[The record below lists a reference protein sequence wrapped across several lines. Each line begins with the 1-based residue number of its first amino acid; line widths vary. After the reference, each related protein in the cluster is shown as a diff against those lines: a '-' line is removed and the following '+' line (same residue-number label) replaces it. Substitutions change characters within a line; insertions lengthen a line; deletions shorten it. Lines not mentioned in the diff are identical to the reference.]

1 MAQLAK
7 KAILQAFTEL
17 LDGKPMDKITV
28 MDIVE
33 RCDITRGC
41 FYYHFQDIYAVFEE
55 MLRIET
61 ERMLSYDS
69 ASESWEED
77 FIAAASFLYQNR
89 KIVYNIYNSAH
100 REELYR
106 YVKKAVEVVI
116 DSAVERASQGISAT
130 PEDKKAVSRFYQFAL
145 QGAFLEWAETGM
157 KEPLEGL
164 IRQFGR
170 LFRGNILQALERSAG
185 SKEKALPG

>member
-1 MAQLAK
+1 MAQLAQ
-7 KAILQAFTEL
+7 KAIIQAFIDL
-17 LDGKPMDKITV
+17 LEVKPMDKITV

-55 MLRIET
+55 VLRMET
-61 ERMLSYDS
+61 ERMLAYDN
-69 ASESWEED
+69 AADSWEEN
-77 FIAAASFLYQNR
+77 FIAAASFLYKNR

-100 REELYR
+100 RDELYR
-106 YVKKAVEVVI
+106 YVKRAVEVVI
-116 DSAVERASQGISAT
+116 DSAVERAAQGIAAT

-145 QGAFLEWAETGM
+145 QGAFLEWAEEGM
-157 KEPLEGL
+157 KEPLDAL

-170 LFRGNILQALERSAG
+170 LFQGNIVLALERSA
-185 SKEKALPG
+185 SYHERT